1 MQENTKQ
8 LATYIKNLQFKNSM
22 YKDIIT
28 VEHRSNNPKRD
39 YLFVNKIQAK
49 HIPCDVI
56 KTQLMCKDLAHEVN
70 RYWKGNK
77 NILIVGFA
85 ETATGLA
92 RLIANEVNDVVYF
105 MCTTRENIPNAKD
118 LITFEEEHSH
128 ATTQK
133 LITHENNDF
142 DFGSITH
149 ILFVEDEISTG
160 NTIINFVKAFQSQD
174 IIRKNVEFGVASICN
189 WQNEADKKRFK
200 DYKIETFALIT
211 GELKDVNAKMDID
224 SSDIRTEL
232 KVNTEEKDTVVQKFV
247 MCNTN
252 YFNSRILGDKLIK
265 HSFEVDSYID
275 NVIDIV
281 LSDISN
287 LESIRQLRDIRV
299 IGTEEC
305 MAPAIQVATKLRF
318 GCNNI
323 ESVLCHSTTRSKID
337 ILKDSDGLTSRTE
350 VRSAYDNTRQTYIY
364 NIEEYTDLTILV
376 TDADNPNEFVED
388 IKNKLNTHSIILIHL
403 K

>member
-1 MQENTKQ
+1 MQKNTKQ
-8 LATYIKNLQFKNSM
+8 LATYIKNLQFKNPI

-49 HIPCDVI
+49 HIPCDAV
-56 KTQLMCKDLAHEVN
+56 KTQLMCKDLANEVN
-70 RYWKGNK
+70 KAWSGFLK
-77 NILIVGFA
+77 NILVIGFA

-92 RLIANEVNDVVYF
+92 RLVANDIEQAMYF
-105 MCTTRENIPNAKD
+105 MCTTRENIPNTRD

-133 LITHENNDF
+133 LITHENNEF

-174 IIRKNVEFGVASICN
+174 VIRKDIEFGVASVCN

-232 KVNTEEKDTVVQKFV
+232 KVNTPEKDTEVQKFIV
-247 MCNTN
+247 CNTN
-252 YFNSRILGDKLIK
+252 YFNKRILGDRLIK
-265 HSFEVDSYID
+265 HTFEVDSFLD
-275 NVIDIV
+275 NVFDNILLDIDSV
-281 LSDISN
+281 FS
-287 LESIRQLRDIRV
+287 IRV

-350 VRSAYDNTRQTYIY
+350 VRSAYDNARQTYIY
-364 NIEEYTDLTILV
+364 NIEDYTDLTILV

>member
-8 LATYIKNLQFKNSM
+8 LSTYIKNLQFKNPI

-49 HIPCDVI
+49 HIPCDAV
-56 KTQLMCKDLAHEVN
+56 KTQLMCKDLANEVN
-70 RYWKGNK
+70 KAWSGFLK
-77 NILIVGFA
+77 NILVIGFA

-92 RLIANEVNDVVYF
+92 RLVANDIEQAMYF
-105 MCTTRENIPNAKD
+105 MCTTRENIPNTRD

-133 LITHENNDF
+133 LITHENNEF

-174 IIRKNVEFGVASICN
+174 VIRKDIEFGVASVCN

-232 KVNTEEKDTVVQKFV
+232 KVNTPEKDTEVQKFIV
-247 MCNTN
+247 CNPN
-252 YFNSRILGDKLIK
+252 YFNKRILGDRLIK
-265 HSFEVDSYID
+265 HTFEVDSFLD
-275 NVIDIV
+275 NVFDNILLDIDSV
-281 LSDISN
+281 FS
-287 LESIRQLRDIRV
+287 IRV

-350 VRSAYDNTRQTYIY
+350 VRSAYDNARQTYIY
-364 NIEEYTDLTILV
+364 NIEDYTDLTILV

>member
-1 MQENTKQ
+1 MQKNTKQ
-8 LATYIKNLQFKNSM
+8 LATYIKNLQFKNPI

-49 HIPCDVI
+49 HIPCDAV
-56 KTQLMCKDLAHEVN
+56 KTQLMCKDLANEVN
-70 RYWKGNK
+70 KAWSGFLK
-77 NILIVGFA
+77 NILVIGFA

-92 RLIANEVNDVVYF
+92 RLVANDIEQVMYF
-105 MCTTRENIPNAKD
+105 MCTTRENIPNTRD

-133 LITHENNDF
+133 LITHENNEF

-174 IIRKNVEFGVASICN
+174 VIRKDIEFGVASVCN

-232 KVNTEEKDTVVQKFV
+232 KVNTPEKDTEVQKFIV
-247 MCNTN
+247 CNTN
-252 YFNSRILGDKLIK
+252 YFNKRILGDRLIN
-265 HSFEVDSYID
+265 HTFEVDSFLD
-275 NVIDIV
+275 NVFDNILLDIDSV
-281 LSDISN
+281 FS
-287 LESIRQLRDIRV
+287 IRV

-305 MAPAIQVATKLRF
+305 MAPAIQIATKLRF

-350 VRSAYDNTRQTYIY
+350 VRSAYDNARQTYIY
-364 NIEEYTDLTILV
+364 NIEDYTDLTILV